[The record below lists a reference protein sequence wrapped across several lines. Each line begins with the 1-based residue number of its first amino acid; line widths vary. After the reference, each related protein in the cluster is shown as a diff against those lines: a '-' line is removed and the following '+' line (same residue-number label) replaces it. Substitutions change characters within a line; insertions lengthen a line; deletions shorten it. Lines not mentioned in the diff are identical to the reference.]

1 MGGIVKHCDDCKRK
15 MFSGS
20 KADTCGFCRQEA
32 RRAAD
37 RVRPRT
43 KFSVRPQNQLRP
55 MDWDTAR
62 IEKRLAELDAEARQ
76 RRWRMQ

>member
-1 MGGIVKHCDDCKRK
+1 MKPCADCQRPVHGTR
-15 MFSGS
+15 SPL
-20 KADTCGFCRQEA
+20 CGFCRQEA
-32 RRAAD
+32 RKAFDRERRRA
-37 RVRPRT
+37 RPT
-43 KFSVRPQNQLRP
+43 PMSVRPQNNRP